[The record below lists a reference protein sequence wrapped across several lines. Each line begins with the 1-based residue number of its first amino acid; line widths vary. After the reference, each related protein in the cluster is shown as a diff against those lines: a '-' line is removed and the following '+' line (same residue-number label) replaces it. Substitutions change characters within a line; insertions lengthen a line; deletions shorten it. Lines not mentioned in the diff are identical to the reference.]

1 MKKFLFL
8 LLISALLTFSCA
20 QKNSA
25 PQKTDNQKIYQNSHI
40 STEQA
45 LLSLIQENADLKK
58 KQDMFFNYFL
68 WLIATIVVG
77 AVILILLNV
86 RESRQKDKIILSS
99 KQFLHHSI
107 EVQEAERKR
116 LSYELHDSVAQN
128 LRYVTLL
135 AENLKEKEEAAKI
148 ISIQNENIEAIRK
161 LCYNLTPPVLNE
173 SSMIS
178 SLEFLGEKI
187 FDNEGD
193 DFEFRIVAEDS
204 VDFSVWS
211 AENKLHIYR
220 IIQEALQNIQKHA
233 HASEVTVLFRDCHS
247 ENAPNTNAHLKII
260 ITDDGI
266 GMSNKLVNEINN
278 GSFKSA
284 QNLHFGIRNI
294 IERVQLLGG
303 KIKYSSE
310 ENCGTQIKVEI

>member
-1 MKKFLFL
+1 
-8 LLISALLTFSCA
+8 
-20 QKNSA
+20 
-25 PQKTDNQKIYQNSHI
+25 
-40 STEQA
+40 
-45 LLSLIQENADLKK
+45 
-58 KQDMFFNYFL
+58 
-68 WLIATIVVG
+68 
-77 AVILILLNV
+77 
-86 RESRQKDKIILSS
+86 
-99 KQFLHHSI
+99 
-107 EVQEAERKR
+107 
-116 LSYELHDSVAQN
+116 
-128 LRYVTLL
+128 
-135 AENLKEKEEAAKI
+135 
-148 ISIQNENIEAIRK
+148 
-161 LCYNLTPPVLNE
+161 
-173 SSMIS
+173 MIS

-193 DFEFRIVAEDS
+193 EFEFRIVAEDS

-247 ENAPNTNAHLKII
+247 ENAPNKNAHLKII